1 MSDGIR
7 QGYIVFWIFV
17 MAVICGAFY
26 CAYLGAVDFA
36 PIGEY
41 FSEYFEH
48 DINTQSVFYKALRNN
63 IIFGCVLLLGGFF
76 RWGVVLIS
84 AAAFKEGFV
93 TGFCCSSLARSLG
106 FFGACAGAV
115 SELHLLLFLPVLV
128 ISSDKSIKTGR
139 NFREISKK
147 NKIFFVF
154 FQIFVITI
162 FCGCAFL
169 ESYVN
174 TTFMGW
180 VTSKIMK

>member
-1 MSDGIR
+1 
-7 QGYIVFWIFV
+7 

-26 CAYLGAVDFA
+26 CAYLEAVEFA
-36 PIGEY
+36 PIAEY
-41 FSEYFEH
+41 FSEYFENH
-48 DINTQSVFYKALRNN
+48 INAQSVFYKALKNN
-63 IIFGCVLLLGGFF
+63 IIFGCVLLFSGFF

-84 AAAFKEGFV
+84 AVAFKEGFV
-93 TGFCCSSLARSLG
+93 TGFCCSGLARASG
-106 FFGACAGAV
+106 FLGACAGAV

-128 ISSDKSIKTGR
+128 ISSDKSIKTGM
-139 NFREISKK
+139 NFCDVSKK

-180 VTSKIMK
+180 LTSKIMK